1 MKYWQFLLFVGLSL
15 QCDTAHA
22 ETGLAQ
28 SAPVKQHLMGL
39 SAAEAS
45 MLLIKLKE
53 AQSSLKTGDM
63 QYFELLAGS
72 VASFEAAKISPRE
85 AFLAVPFDEVW
96 RIRRVRSDNRLW
108 QPYKLSY
115 APKGLGQLYWDIE
128 VVLGSSGNIERVLM
142 VYKVPAPS

>member
-39 SAAEAS
+39 SAAEAG

-63 QYFELLAGS
+63 QYFDLLAGS
-72 VASFEAAKISPRE
+72 VASFEATKISPERRFWRSLLMKYGE
-85 AFLAVPFDEVW
+85 SGAFVPIIGCGSHISFPM
-96 RIRRVRSDNRLW
+96 L
-108 QPYKLSY
+108 
-115 APKGLGQLYWDIE
+115 PK
-128 VVLGSSGNIERVLM
+128 
-142 VYKVPAPS
+142 A

>member
-72 VASFEAAKISPRE
+72 VASFEATKISPRE

-115 APKGLGQLYWDIE
+115 APKGLGHLYWDIE